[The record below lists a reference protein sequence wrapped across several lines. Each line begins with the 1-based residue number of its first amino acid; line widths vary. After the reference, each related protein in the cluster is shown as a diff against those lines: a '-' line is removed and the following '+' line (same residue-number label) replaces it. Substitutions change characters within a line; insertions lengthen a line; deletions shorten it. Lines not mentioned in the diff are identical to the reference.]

1 MQMETPNYA
10 FKKKVKGVVLAG
22 TLLITSAL
30 IGVNCSGFK
39 ATGDGS
45 DSFGS
50 LGGADKEMAV
60 GFLSSDQML
69 KSMISVAG
77 VESLG
82 DVTTADDA
90 AIDSTFTQRAGSLPS
105 VQNLTAATGP
115 TLIAVTNLAGTVC
128 NKAVNNDI
136 GAGSPAARLFFQ
148 EVNFSAG
155 LSQGAAAFV
164 PGFERV
170 ARNAWRRDVT
180 PDEEGFMQS
189 FVSEFADGANMTDP
203 AQSKLLAISICTS
216 VLSSMDALT
225 Y

>member
-1 MQMETPNYA
+1 LKNYA
-10 FKKKVKGVVLAG
+10 FRKKVKGVVLAG
-22 TLLITSAL
+22 SLLITSAL

-39 ATGDGS
+39 ASSDGS
-45 DSFGS
+45 GEFGS
-50 LGGADKEMAV
+50 LGGADKEMQV
-60 GFLSSDQML
+60 GFLSSEQML

-90 AIDSTFTQRAGSLPS
+90 AIDATYQQRAGSLPS

-115 TLIAVTNLAGTVC
+115 TLIAVTNLASTVC

-136 GAGSPAARLFFQ
+136 AAGSPTDRLFFQ
-148 EVNFSAG
+148 EVNFSGG
-155 LSQGAAAFV
+155 LSQGAAAFL
-164 PGFERV
+164 PGFQRV
-170 ARNAWRRDVT
+170 ARNAWRRDAT
-180 PDEEGFMQS
+180 QDEIGFMQG
-189 FVSEFADGANMTDP
+189 FASEFADGANMTDP
-203 AQSKLLAISICTS
+203 VQSKLLAISMCTS

>member
-1 MQMETPNYA
+1 VEKSNYA
-10 FKKKVKGVVLAG
+10 FRKKVTGVVLSG

-39 ATGDGS
+39 AAGDGS
-45 DSFGS
+45 DAFNS
-50 LGGADKEMAV
+50 LGAADKEMGV

-90 AIDSTFTQRAGSLPS
+90 AIDSTFTARSGSLPS
-105 VQNLTAATGP
+105 VQNMTAATGP
-115 TLIAVTNLAGTVC
+115 TLIAVTNLASTVC

-136 GAGSPAARLFFQ
+136 AAGSPTDRLFFE
-148 EVNFSAG
+148 EVNFSGG
-155 LSQGAAAFV
+155 LSQGAGAFL
-164 PGFERV
+164 PGFERL
-170 ARNAWRRDVT
+170 ARNAWRRD
-180 PDEEGFMQS
+180 PSQDEVGFMQS
-189 FVSEFADGANMTDP
+189 FVTEFSDGANMSDA
-203 AQSKLLAISICTS
+203 AQTKLLAVSICTS